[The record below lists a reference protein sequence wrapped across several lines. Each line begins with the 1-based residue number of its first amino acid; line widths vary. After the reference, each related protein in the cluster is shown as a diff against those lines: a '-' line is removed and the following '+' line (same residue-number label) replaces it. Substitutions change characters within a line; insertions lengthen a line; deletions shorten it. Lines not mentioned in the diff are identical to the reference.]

1 VDGVLIDG
9 IGGGL
14 AKDES
19 ADGYH
24 DDTVDHHPMPAMERE
39 DQRSVNSHEEIQVVR
54 TGSESSLT

>member
-1 VDGVLIDG
+1 MDGVLIDG

-24 DDTVDHHPMPAMERE
+24 DDTVDHHPMPAMEKE
-39 DQRSVNSHEEIQVVR
+39 DQRSVNSHMRRLR

>member
-1 VDGVLIDG
+1 MDGILIDG

-24 DDTVDHHPMPAMERE
+24 EDTVDHHPMPAMERG
-39 DQRSVNSHEEIQVVR
+39 DQRSVTVTSGDFVIYICSITYR
-54 TGSESSLT
+54 